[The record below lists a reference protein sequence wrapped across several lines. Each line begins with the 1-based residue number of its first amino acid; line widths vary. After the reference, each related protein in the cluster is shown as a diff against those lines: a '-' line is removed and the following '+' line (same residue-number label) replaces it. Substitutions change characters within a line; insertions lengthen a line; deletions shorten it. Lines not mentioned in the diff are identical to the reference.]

1 MERKRGCKR
10 GCLLEANNEAGLLL
24 IQVCKK
30 KKKAQPDF
38 FFPAAH
44 SSISIKQV
52 FPDA

>member
-10 GCLLEANNEAGLLL
+10 GCLLEANNEAGLFL
-24 IQVCKK
+24 IQVV
-30 KKKAQPDF
+30 KKAQPDF

>member
-30 KKKAQPDF
+30 KSAAGLFLSGRSF
-38 FFPAAH
+38 FHFH
-44 SSISIKQV
+44 KTGLS
-52 FPDA
+52 